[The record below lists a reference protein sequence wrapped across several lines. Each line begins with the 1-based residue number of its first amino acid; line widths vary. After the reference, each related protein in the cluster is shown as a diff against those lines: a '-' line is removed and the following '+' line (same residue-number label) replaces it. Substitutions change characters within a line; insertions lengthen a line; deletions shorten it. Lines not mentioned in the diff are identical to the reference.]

1 MILKRIRMMA
11 ANKVNEAIATGE
23 AARIWRLYGFT
34 SPKDLVLED
43 LAYALGVLVVE
54 GPLDSADARLV
65 RKGKKGLVRIKESIP
80 EPGRKRFALA
90 HEIGH
95 WILHENVSQIVAC
108 TDADMLS
115 SYKAS
120 VPELEASYF
129 ASALL
134 MPEELFAARIVGTT
148 PTAKVLSK
156 LASDFGI
163 SLTAAAVRYVD
174 LRDDYCALVV
184 SEDGKVRWWRES
196 RDFKGNFW
204 IDPGTKLSSNTVAG
218 SIFRGDQPS
227 GRPEKVDFTAWLP
240 ESSLESHIIIEEAV
254 WMPRYRQVLSLLWL
268 P

>member
-1 MILKRIRMMA
+1 MTLTRIPMMA
-11 ANKVNEAIATGE
+11 ANKVNEAIANGE
-23 AARIWRLYGFT
+23 ASRIWRLYGFT
-34 SPKDLVLED
+34 SPRDLVLED

-65 RKGKKGLVRIKESIP
+65 RKGKKGLVRIRESIP

-90 HEIGH
+90 HELGH
-95 WILHENVSQIVAC
+95 WLLHENVSQIVAC

-120 VPELEASYF
+120 APELEASFF

-134 MPEELFAARIVGTT
+134 MPEDLFADRIAGTT
-148 PTAKVLSK
+148 PTATVLGK
-156 LASDFGI
+156 LANDFGT

-174 LRDDYCALVV
+174 LRNDYCALVV

-196 RDFKGNFW
+196 RDFKGHFW
-204 IDPGTKLSSNTVAG
+204 IDPGTKLSPLTAAG
-218 SIFRGDQPS
+218 GIFRGDRPS
-227 GRPEKVDFTAWLP
+227 GRPEKVDLTAWIP
-240 ESSLESHIIIEEAV
+240 ESSLEAETIIEEAI
-254 WMPRYRQVLSLLWL
+254 WMPRYRQVLSMLWL